1 MNTNAQA
8 RDAFGNEFVQGQ
20 LYAMTCD
27 YKEADDKSIY
37 VVYGYVDNSALE
49 TFFKHS
55 NDAVPD
61 VILEVI
67 ARRQQTA
74 TKVTRHRSP
83 YTIRV
88 ASCMLYPVP
97 ESVVIVPRFSWD
109 GERWAEDGTAV
120 LDVRPQL
127 NGTFDVLFYGMP
139 HWWPYNADGTP
150 HVYFS
155 WLPTLVNEQP
165 TNAVDVTSDA
175 PTDQYEIECVVNGT
189 IAHTLYRLTK
199 METVFLVAARKIWL
213 TMQYSIRVTPML
225 DAVWRILEDACY
237 DPAATR
243 DKVIDSAGRVDF
255 QRLYRLFGSSTDQRS
270 DTYIKVLYRLGKF
283 NARTITSTIQDE
295 ADEAI
300 QAAMLSL
307 ANDKDLI

>member
-8 RDAFGNEFVQGQ
+8 RDAFGNEFVQGR

-27 YKEADDKSIY
+27 YKEADDRSIY
-37 VVYGYVDNSALE
+37 VVYGYVDTSLQEIFLKSN
-49 TFFKHS
+49 
-55 NDAVPD
+55 NDAAPD

-74 TKVTRHRSP
+74 TKVTRQCLP
-83 YTIRV
+83 DTIRV

-97 ESVVIVPRFSWD
+97 ESVVIIPRFSWD
-109 GERWAEDGTAV
+109 SERWAEDGTAV

-139 HWWPYNADGTP
+139 YWWPYNADGTP
-150 HVYFS
+150 CAYFS
-155 WLPTLVNEQP
+155 WLPTLVNKRP
-165 TNAVDVTSDA
+165 ANAVDVTSDA
-175 PTDQYEIECVVNGT
+175 PTDQYEIGCVINGT
-189 IAHTLYRLTK
+189 NARTLYRLTK
-199 METVFLVAARKIWL
+199 MEAVYIAAARKIWL
-213 TMQYSIRVTPML
+213 TMQYSNCVTPTL
-225 DAVWRILEDACY
+225 EAVWRVLEDTCY

-243 DKVIDSAGRVDF
+243 NKVIDSVGRVDF
-255 QRLYRLFGSSTDQRS
+255 EHLCQLFGSSTDQRS